1 MLDAFLLTLIGV
13 AAAQAAPGPNLI
25 AVASAALGQGRRAG
39 LLVTLGV
46 SSGMLI
52 WAVAVAFGLGV
63 LFTRYPMTLVLLK
76 LVGGTYLLWLAF
88 RAFRSAWSGGESTI
102 GADTKVRSNTAY
114 WKRGLFVV
122 LTNPKAAL
130 MWSAVA
136 TFLYGENLE
145 PWQVVLFGPVGAIS
159 GFIIYGTYAVL
170 FSTTSAKAVH
180 SRFSRVIE
188 SIFGVAFGAFGG
200 KLVLDGA
207 QSIRQAS

>member
-1 MLDAFLLTLIGV
+1 MLEVFFITLIGV

-39 LLVTLGV
+39 LLVTLGI
-46 SSGMLI
+46 STGMLV

-63 LFTRYPMTLVLLK
+63 LFTNYPLSLVVLK
-76 LVGGTYLLWLAF
+76 LVGGTYLMWLAF
-88 RAFRSAWSGGESTI
+88 RAFRSAWRGNESII
-102 GADTKVRSNTAY
+102 GADTTHRSNVAY
-114 WKRGLFVV
+114 WERGLFVV

-145 PWQVVLFGPVGAIS
+145 PWQVVLFGPVGATS

-170 FSTTSAKAVH
+170 FSTNSAKAVH
-180 SRFSRVIE
+180 KRFSRVIE
-188 SIFGVAFGAFGG
+188 SIFCAAFGTFGG
-200 KLVLDGA
+200 KLVWDGA
-207 QSIRQAS
+207 QSIR